1 MKVATIRLPG
11 RLCAVRQDGN
21 VFVEIQGF
29 SDIGALVQFPNW
41 KEIAAQ
47 ASGPTHPVV
56 GADLAPTI
64 PKPGKIMCIGMN
76 YKQHIVERGVP
87 FPDYPTVFAKFSD
100 SLAGPNDYIPL
111 PPEDSKA
118 DWEGELSVI
127 IGKPARRIRK
137 EEAEN
142 YIAGYT
148 VFNDISMRGFQN
160 RSQQWLQGKTWE
172 NSSPLGPVMVTPDEL
187 RLDARIQT
195 KIDGQVVQD
204 SSIDD
209 LLFDIPQIIAYLS
222 VFTTLQ
228 PGDVISTGTPSGVGV
243 AQNPKRFLVPGE
255 VLETTVEGIGS
266 LKNGIIE
273 EEIVE
278 TKDESLKG
286 LVHSEIRQAIQPECG
301 GASKILHRSSSY

>member
-47 ASGPTHPVV
+47 ASGLTHPVV

-76 YKQHIVERGVP
+76 YKQHIVERGAP

-100 SLAGPNDYIPL
+100 ALAGANDYIPL
-111 PPEDSKA
+111 PPEDSKV
-118 DWEGELSVI
+118 DWEGELAVI

-160 RSQQWLQGKTWE
+160 RSRQWLQGKTWE
-172 NSSPLGPVMVTPDEL
+172 NSSPLGPVMVTPQEL
-187 RLDARIQT
+187 NPNARIQT
-195 KIDGQVVQD
+195 RIDGLVVQD
-204 SSIDD
+204 STVDD
-209 LLFDIPQIIAYLS
+209 LLFDIPQIISYLS

-228 PGDVISTGTPSGVGV
+228 PGDVISTGTPSGVGT
-243 AQNPKRFLVPGE
+243 AQDPKRFLVSGE
-255 VLETTVEGIGS
+255 VLETSIEGIGS
-266 LKNGIIE
+266 LKNQVI
-273 EEIVE
+273 
-278 TKDESLKG
+278 DENSGGLDLKRSRG
-286 LVHSEIRQAIQPECG
+286 LVNSLAR
-301 GASKILHRSSSY
+301 

>member
-1 MKVATIRLPG
+1 MKVATLRLPG
-11 RLCAVRQDGN
+11 RLCAVRQEKD

-41 KEIAAQ
+41 EEIAAG
-47 ASGPTHPVV
+47 AAGPAHPVA

-76 YKQHIVERGVP
+76 YKEHIMERGTP
-87 FPDYPTVFAKFSD
+87 FPEFPTVFAKFPD
-100 SLAGPNDYIPL
+100 ALAGPEDCIPL
-111 PPEDSKA
+111 PPEDSKL
-118 DWEGELSVI
+118 DWEAELAVV
-127 IGKPARRIRK
+127 IGKPGRRIGQ

-160 RSQQWLQGKTWE
+160 LSPQWLQGKTWDR
-172 NSSPLGPVMVTPDEL
+172 SSPLGPVLVTRDEVTSN
-187 RLDARIQT
+187 ARIQT
-195 KIDGQVVQD
+195 RIDGQVVQD

-209 LLFDIPQIIAYLS
+209 LLFDIQQIISYLS

-243 AQNPKRFLVPGE
+243 AQEPKRFLLPGE

-266 LKNGIIE
+266 LKNTVINEQVGR
-273 EEIVE
+273 
-278 TKDESLKG
+278 LN
-286 LVHSEIRQAIQPECG
+286 SEPSRALT
-301 GASKILHRSSSY
+301 ALATM